1 MAERNGTDVCLAQG
15 KLLVTGEWVALSLV
29 LIGPT
34 PVLLNDM
41 KAGPTGNL
49 LIGKA

>member
-15 KLLVTGEWVALSLV
+15 KLLVAGEWVAISLALV
-29 LIGPT
+29 CPT
-34 PVLLNDM
+34 VLLSNM

-49 LIGKA
+49 PIGKA